1 LPSFLVNSAILRSG
15 KDPKTCASGAAK
27 MLTSGKIKDVTVKSC
42 YCCTD
47 EKRVAFII
55 EAPSQDALLE
65 ALEKI
70 DLPVAAVTEI
80 QELAAVA

>member
-1 LPSFLVNSAILRSG
+1 MPSFLVNSAILRSG

>member
-1 LPSFLVNSAILRSG
+1 
-15 KDPKTCASGAAK
+15 